1 VTIRK
6 RGIPSAFSKE
16 RIIALFLVFIDRH
29 FWRDFF
35 VGGDF
40 CRQVLRERNSVLRAS
55 RAGKFRQC
63 SLAHGE
69 WPSSVKASIDCIAR
83 SIMLARTPEPI
94 NRARLVGLSRLQRHW
109 AWPRSPTVTSR
120 LQHAV
125 DRLGLG
131 SPDHHHPIID
141 KTRSRQSSELRT

>member
-1 VTIRK
+1 LLMLVQESDGVTIRK

-40 CRQVLRERNSVLRAS
+40 CRQVLRDYFLRNSVLRAS

-69 WPSSVKASIDCIAR
+69 WPSSVKASTTIT
-83 SIMLARTPEPI
+83 LARTPESI
-94 NRARLVGLSRLQRHW
+94 NRAQLVGLSRLQRHW

-120 LQHAV
+120 LPSMQLIV
-125 DRLGLG
+125 SG
-131 SPDHHHPIID
+131 SDPQIIII
-141 KTRSRQSSELRT
+141 RS